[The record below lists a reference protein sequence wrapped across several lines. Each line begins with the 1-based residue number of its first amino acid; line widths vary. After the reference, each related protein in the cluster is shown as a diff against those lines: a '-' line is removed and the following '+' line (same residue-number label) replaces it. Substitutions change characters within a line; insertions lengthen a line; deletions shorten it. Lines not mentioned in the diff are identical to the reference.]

1 MQLVYNDAFEQ
12 TIQATLDEGERLA
25 NHAGPAVIFVP
36 CAPGNAE
43 YAEIV
48 ASGEPIAPYE
58 PPPEAPPVPDANA
71 RITAGAQ
78 AAVSTY
84 NAAEMPPATQPAAQP
99 GGLPEVDARLNRL
112 ETTFWAWVNGQM
124 SPPAARDET

>member
-1 MQLVYNDAFEQ
+1 MLLQYTSADET
-12 TIQATLDEGERLA
+12 TIQATLDDGETLG

-48 ASGEPIAPYE
+48 AEGYPIAPYE

-112 ETTFWAWVNGQM
+112 ETTFFAWVDGQM
-124 SPPAARDET
+124 SPP

>member
-1 MQLVYNDAFEQ
+1 MELQWTDADCT
-12 TIQATLDEGERLA
+12 TIKATLDA
-25 NHAGPAVIFVP
+25 NEVLGNVQGPAVIYVP
-36 CAPGNAE
+36 ADEANKE
-43 YAEIV
+43 YQAIV

-84 NAAEMPPATQPAAQP
+84 NAAEMPPAVEPAAQP

-112 ETTFWAWVNGQM
+112 ETTFWAWIDGQM
-124 SPPAARDET
+124 SPP